1 MKLILIIQ
9 TAIMKHKHLKVAL
22 SLTASCFYEMIDAG
36 HHRTP
41 REGQGLTQKMSH
53 LPWIQSLS
61 EMNL

>member
-1 MKLILIIQ
+1 
-9 TAIMKHKHLKVAL
+9 MKHKHLKVAL